1 MSARSELRFRR
12 RRRAFSPHRAYSH
25 LVAVP
30 LLAGLWVVM
39 SAITAWAQ
47 PGTPIVDV
55 RVEEEGA
62 IVTDPAILSLIETRV
77 GEPLSMWDVRMSQ
90 THLNLLDRVLEVYT
104 EPVDG
109 GTRVI
114 YRLNPA
120 HPIDRLEFEGDLRT
134 SAGSLRSAVLE
145 RFGSAP
151 IPVGRLDAV
160 LDLLRTSYADR
171 GYPDARIEALP
182 LAERHQPEH
191 RSTLRVHIDAGPRA
205 IIREIVWNDEDP
217 SVAAGAYSGQPDLRA
232 ERPYDLQEIRRA
244 LQRWVEEMRGRR
256 YYEAFA
262 EEPETQFTPEGAIVR
277 VALRRG
283 PRVTVRFTGD
293 PLTRSEQERLVP
305 VREEASVAEDLL
317 ENWSLAIE
325 SYLRSRGYR
334 DAMAPHTSSPP
345 GAPELTITF
354 DVMRGPRYMVGDV
367 SFVGQQARPVS
378 ELREEFVVQ
387 AGDPYVE
394 AVVDAGAVTIE
405 EVYRTR
411 GFTRVAVTPAATPVE
426 AEQPDDA
433 VRRVNVVVNV
443 AEGPRTLIRNV
454 AFTGNTVLGDAQL
467 RALTTIRDGDPLAAG
482 AVADSVAAV
491 TLEYR
496 NRGYEDVTVTPL
508 VERLDDDAGADV
520 TLAVV
525 EGTQVFVD
533 RIVVQGNVRTSRDT
547 IERELEVQEGF
558 PLGYS
563 ARLES
568 QARLSE
574 LGLFRRVRILD
585 RPHEVDPRRDLL
597 VQVDEALPTTLGYGG
612 GLEISSRLRPAGD
625 GVAEERIEFVPRGFF
640 EIGRRNMWGKNRSVN
655 LFTRV
660 SARARDTFEDG
671 VLDSSYGINEYRV
684 YGTFREPRL
693 LGTAADVVVTGIA
706 ERAIRTSYSF
716 VTREARG
723 ELGGRLSEDYTGLVR
738 FSVGRTRL
746 FDVDPN
752 LSPEEQPLI
761 DRLFPQV
768 RLSRFAGTLI
778 RNTRNDD
785 LDPSRGM
792 FISMD
797 GEVAA
802 RAVGS
807 EVGYVKTF
815 LQGSWYRQMPATRRI
830 VLAVRAALGA
840 AHGFTREVPVL
851 DSDGNP
857 AVNPDGFVQ
866 TQLIQD
872 LPASERFFAGG
883 STTNRGFST
892 DRLGNEDT
900 ITASGFPTGGNGEIL
915 VNSELRVGLFGGLAG
930 VVFFDAG
937 NVFQRAGDLS
947 LMDLRPAAGF
957 GFHYRWRAV
966 GPVRAEMGFNLDR
979 RELSPGR
986 LERGNVLHISLGPAF

>member
-1 MSARSELRFRR
+1 MPMRWRW
-12 RRRAFSPHRAYSH
+12 P
-25 LVAVP
+25 
-30 LLAGLWVVM
+30 
-39 SAITAWAQ
+39 
-47 PGTPIVDV
+47 
-55 RVEEEGA
+55 
-62 IVTDPAILSLIETRV
+62 
-77 GEPLSMWDVRMSQ
+77 
-90 THLNLLDRVLEVYT
+90 
-104 EPVDG
+104 
-109 GTRVI
+109 
-114 YRLNPA
+114 
-120 HPIDRLEFEGDLRT
+120 
-134 SAGSLRSAVLE
+134 
-145 RFGSAP
+145 
-151 IPVGRLDAV
+151 
-160 LDLLRTSYADR
+160 
-171 GYPDARIEALP
+171 
-182 LAERHQPEH
+182 PEN
-191 RSTLRVHIDAGPRA
+191 S
-205 IIREIVWNDEDP
+205 
-217 SVAAGAYSGQPDLRA
+217 
-232 ERPYDLQEIRRA
+232 
-244 LQRWVEEMRGRR
+244 
-256 YYEAFA
+256 
-262 EEPETQFTPEGAIVR
+262 
-277 VALRRG
+277 
-283 PRVTVRFTGD
+283 
-293 PLTRSEQERLVP
+293 
-305 VREEASVAEDLL
+305 
-317 ENWSLAIE
+317 
-325 SYLRSRGYR
+325 
-334 DAMAPHTSSPP
+334 
-345 GAPELTITF
+345 
-354 DVMRGPRYMVGDV
+354 
-367 SFVGQQARPVS
+367 
-378 ELREEFVVQ
+378 
-387 AGDPYVE
+387 
-394 AVVDAGAVTIE
+394 
-405 EVYRTR
+405 
-411 GFTRVAVTPAATPVE
+411 
-426 AEQPDDA
+426 
-433 VRRVNVVVNV
+433 
-443 AEGPRTLIRNV
+443 
-454 AFTGNTVLGDAQL
+454 
-467 RALTTIRDGDPLAAG
+467 
-482 AVADSVAAV
+482 
-491 TLEYR
+491 
-496 NRGYEDVTVTPL
+496 
-508 VERLDDDAGADV
+508 
-520 TLAVV
+520 
-525 EGTQVFVD
+525 
-533 RIVVQGNVRTSRDT
+533 
-547 IERELEVQEGF
+547 
-558 PLGYS
+558 
-563 ARLES
+563 
-568 QARLSE
+568 
-574 LGLFRRVRILD
+574 
-585 RPHEVDPRRDLL
+585 HEVDPRRDLL

>member
-1 MSARSELRFRR
+1 M
-12 RRRAFSPHRAYSH
+12 
-25 LVAVP
+25 AVWLCAAP
-30 LLAGLWVVM
+30 
-39 SAITAWAQ
+39 AWAQ
-47 PGTPIVDV
+47 PGAPIVEV

-62 IVTDPAILSLIETRV
+62 IVTDPAILALIETRV
-77 GEPLSMWDVRMSQ
+77 GEPLSMWDVRLSQ
-90 THLNLLDRVLEVYT
+90 THLNLLDRLSEVFT
-104 EPVDG
+104 EPVNAG
-109 GTRVI
+109 LRVI

-120 HPIDRLEFEGDLRT
+120 HPIDRLEFEGNLRVD
-134 SAGSLRSAVLE
+134 AGSLRNAVRE

-151 IPVGRLDAV
+151 IAVGRLETLLDV
-160 LDLLRTSYADR
+160 LRAWYADR
-171 GYPDARIEALP
+171 GYPEARIEALP
-182 LAERHQPEH
+182 LIERHRPEH
-191 RSTLRVHIDAGPRA
+191 RSTLHVRIDAGPRA

-217 SVAAGAYSGQPDLRA
+217 SVAADAFVGQPDIRTG
-232 ERPYDLQEIRRA
+232 RPYDRQDVRRA
-244 LQRWVEEMRGRR
+244 LQRWVDQMRGRR

-262 EEPETQFTPEGAIVR
+262 EELDTRFTPDGAVVTIT
-277 VALRRG
+277 LRRG

-293 PLTRSEQERLVP
+293 PLTRAEQERLVP

-334 DAMAPHTSSPP
+334 DATAPYTSSPP

-354 DVMRGPRYMVGDV
+354 HVTRGPRYVVGDV
-367 SFVGQQARPVS
+367 SFAGHEARPVS
-378 ELREEFVVQ
+378 ELREEFGMRS
-387 AGDPYVE
+387 GDAYVE
-394 AVVDAGAVTIE
+394 ALVDAGAVRIE

-411 GFTRVAVTPAATPVE
+411 GFTRVLVTPFASPVDPEQPGEPIRRVPVAVT
-426 AEQPDDA
+426 
-433 VRRVNVVVNV
+433 VV
-443 AEGPRTLIRNV
+443 EGPRTEIRSV
-454 AFTGNTVLGDAQL
+454 VFTGNTVLDDARLRQL
-467 RALTTIRDGDPLAAG
+467 TNIRVGDPLSPG
-482 AVADSVAAV
+482 AVGASVAAV
-491 TLEYR
+491 MLEYR
-496 NRGYEDVTVTPL
+496 DRGYENVMVTPL
-508 VERLDDDAGADV
+508 VERVDGDTRADV
-520 TLAVV
+520 TLAIV
-525 EGTQVFVD
+525 EGLQVFID

-547 IERELEVQEGF
+547 ILRELEIQEGH

-585 RPHEVDPRRDLL
+585 RPHEVDPRRDIL

-612 GLEISSRLRPAGD
+612 GLEISSRLRQTLD

-655 LFTRV
+655 LFTRL
-660 SARARDTFEDG
+660 SARARDRVDETGF
-671 VLDSSYGINEYRV
+671 VDSSYGINEYRV

-693 LGTAADVVVTGIA
+693 LGTRADVVVTGIA

-716 VTREARG
+716 VTREMRA
-723 ELGGRLSEDYTGLVR
+723 ELGGRLAEDYTGLVR
-738 FSVGRTRL
+738 FSLGRTRL
-746 FDVDPN
+746 FD
-752 LSPEEQPLI
+752 LSGSVEEQSLI
-761 DRLFPQV
+761 DRVFPQV

-778 RNTRNDD
+778 RNTRDDD

-815 LQGSWYRQMPATRRI
+815 VQGSWYRELPSTRRI

-840 AHGFTREVPVL
+840 AHGFTREVPVI

-857 AVNPDGFVQ
+857 LFNPDGTVQ
-866 TQLIQD
+866 MQAIQD

-900 ITASGFPTGGNGEIL
+900 ITESGFPTGGNGEIL
-915 VNSELRVGLFGGLAG
+915 LNSELRVGLFGGLAG

-937 NVFQRAGDLS
+937 NVFQRAGDLG
-947 LMDLRPAAGF
+947 LTDLRPAAGF
-957 GFHYRWRAV
+957 GVHYRWRAV